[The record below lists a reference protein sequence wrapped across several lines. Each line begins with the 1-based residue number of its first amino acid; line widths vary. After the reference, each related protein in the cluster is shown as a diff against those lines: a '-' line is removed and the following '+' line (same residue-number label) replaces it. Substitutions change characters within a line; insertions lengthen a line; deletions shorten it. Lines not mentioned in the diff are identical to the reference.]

1 MEGRLD
7 RKRAGDSEVEMACDK
22 IGHGAQTAEGAEA
35 AGLAFDGLED
45 AVEGFG
51 GGVGDAG
58 LEVGDD
64 AAGIG
69 QRDVFGIAQLYV
81 CDE

>member
-1 MEGRLD
+1 
-7 RKRAGDSEVEMACDK
+7 MACNK

-51 GGVGDAG
+51 GGVGAG
-58 LEVGDD
+58 VPRPTGR
-64 AAGIG
+64 GRKPRRSTPTG
-69 QRDVFGIAQLYV
+69 RPRSNP
-81 CDE
+81 